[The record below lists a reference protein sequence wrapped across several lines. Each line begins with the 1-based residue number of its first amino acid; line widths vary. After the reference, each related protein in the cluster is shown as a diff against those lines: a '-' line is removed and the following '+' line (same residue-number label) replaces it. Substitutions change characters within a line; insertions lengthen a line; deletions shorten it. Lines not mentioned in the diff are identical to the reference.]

1 MHTAQG
7 WTRLLNYL
15 GAIRLSLVCTRYRLL
30 MAGTALAL
38 TLVAAHPE
46 AALASRTS
54 LRAQVVLAEFRST
67 SQLAPAPN
75 VALEIASGSQATPV
89 SSQESRALDWDA
101 LLPER
106 ERSNYRPGPPPAI
119 HDYLGERAPGIR
131 QNADF
136 AVNPALNG
144 AHVKIPG
151 FVVPLV
157 MTETGVVIELFL
169 VPYYGA
175 CIHVPPPPPNQIIYV
190 KMQTGFRIKS
200 LYDAYWISGELHTAS
215 KALPMASAAYTLT
228 GAAAEPYEYPS
239 R

>member
-1 MHTAQG
+1 
-7 WTRLLNYL
+7 L
-15 GAIRLSLVCTRYRLL
+15 GPIRHSLVCTRYRLL

-38 TLVAAHPE
+38 ALTLAAAHPE

-54 LRAQVVLAEFRST
+54 LRAQVVPASEFGST
-67 SQLAPAPN
+67 SQLASAPD
-75 VALEIASGSQATPV
+75 VALETERASGSQATPL

-157 MTETGVVIELFL
+157 MTKTGVVIELFL

-190 KMQTGFRIKS
+190 KMQAGFRIKS
-200 LYDAYWISGELHTAS
+200 LYDAYWISGELHTES
-215 KALPMASAAYTLT
+215 KTLPMASAAYTLT
-228 GAAAEPYEYPS
+228 GTAAAPYEYPS